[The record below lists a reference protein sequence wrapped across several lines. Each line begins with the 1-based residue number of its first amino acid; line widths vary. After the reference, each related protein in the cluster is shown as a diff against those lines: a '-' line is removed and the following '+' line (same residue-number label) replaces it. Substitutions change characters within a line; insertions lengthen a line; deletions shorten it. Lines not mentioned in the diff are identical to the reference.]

1 MRKSLALDPKY
12 DRGPA
17 PAPACAI
24 DIVSSRAQVAAT
36 HFPDRRG
43 PAGRR
48 EPVDVQRKA
57 VRRRVLPGIAMLT
70 ALAAGAAGL
79 TGCTS
84 GSEGGSTS
92 DSKAGGSSA
101 APAQPGKYRS
111 LPAPCKAGA
120 DSKKLKGMLP
130 AGDSLTPEQRD
141 QMYAGV
147 ADASYDGDRHVG
159 CRWSGQSPEET
170 RLLSVGFER
179 VVSYDRTAASD
190 DDKAKQVYVRRLTD
204 AKLPFPGPAASPTP
218 AAPTPAAPTPA
229 APTPAAPTPAAPVQG
244 TPASG
249 TPASPARARRRRSS
263 SDRASWRTSAATP
276 SWRTNSVPPGPA
288 PRSPAPCALCSVPRT
303 SSSPSSTACSPHC
316 PERSRRAPKPR
327 PRHGSWRRPWRSVSA
342 NERCAPWLA

>member
-1 MRKSLALDPKY
+1 M
-12 DRGPA
+12 
-17 PAPACAI
+17 
-24 DIVSSRAQVAAT
+24 
-36 HFPDRRG
+36 
-43 PAGRR
+43 
-48 EPVDVQRKA
+48 QRKA

-84 GSEGGSTS
+84 GSGDGSTS

-130 AGDSLTPEQRD
+130 VGDSLTPEQRD

-159 CRWSGQSPEET
+159 CRWTGQSPEET

-179 VVSYDRTAASD
+179 VVSYDRTTSSD

-204 AKLPFPGPAASPTP
+204 AKLPFPGPTASPTP
-218 AAPTPAAPTPA
+218 TAPTPAAPTPA
-229 APTPAAPTPAAPVQG
+229 APSPSVPAAPGAPVS
-244 TPASG
+244 PS
-249 TPASPARARRRRSS
+249 ASPSAPVELGSRVLEDLGNDAFLEDKLSPAG
-263 SDRASWRTSAATP
+263 ASAAQSRTVRIVFRTSNVIVTIEYSVQPALPGT
-276 SWRTNSVPPGPA
+276 VPPSTETQDKA
-288 PRSPAPCALCSVPRT
+288 RQLAQAL
-303 SSSPSSTACSPHC
+303 A
-316 PERSRRAPKPR
+316 ERLS
-327 PRHGSWRRPWRSVSA
+327 
-342 NERCAPWLA
+342 E